1 MRAIFMGTPAF
12 AVHSLDTLINKGVEV
27 VLVITQEDKK
37 QGRKMKLE
45 MSDVKKRALELNLE
59 VYQPHRVR
67 SEESVQKIK
76 ALAPDLI
83 VETAYGQYI
92 PKEIIDIPKYGIINV
107 HPSLLPKYRGATPI
121 NQAILNGDTVTGV
134 TTMQV
139 DEGMDTGD
147 IILSDEI
154 EIDATDTAQTLSEK
168 LAVLSEKT
176 LGNTINMLHLG
187 IPLNAKPQDDSLA
200 TNTTLITKEMG
211 HIDYTKSADEIINHI
226 RGYQPWP
233 CAYSFLND
241 KSLKIYSAVSTGI
254 KSKQAPGTVV
264 SSDKALIVSTGT
276 NDIIINELQLAG
288 KNRMNTS
295 DFLRGNKI
303 EIGTVLK

>member
-1 MRAIFMGTPAF
+1 MGTPAF

-59 VYQPHRVR
+59 VYQPHSVR

-154 EIDATDTAQTLSEK
+154 EIDSTDTAQTLSEK

-254 KSKQAPGTVV
+254 ESKQAPGTVV
-264 SSDKALIVSTGT
+264 SSDKALILSTGT

>member
-1 MRAIFMGTPAF
+1 MGTPAF
-12 AVHSLDTLINKGVEV
+12 AVHSLDTIINKGVEV

-59 VYQPHRVR
+59 VYQPHSVR

-76 ALAPDLI
+76 DLAPDFI

-187 IPLNAKPQDDSLA
+187 IPLNTKPQDDSLA

>member
-1 MRAIFMGTPAF
+1 MGTPAF

-59 VYQPHRVR
+59 VYQPHSVR

>member
-1 MRAIFMGTPAF
+1 MGTPAF

-168 LAVLSEKT
+168 LAILSEKT

-241 KSLKIYSAVSTGI
+241 KSLKIYNAIITGI

>member
-1 MRAIFMGTPAF
+1 MGTPAF

>member
-1 MRAIFMGTPAF
+1 MGTPAF

-168 LAVLSEKT
+168 LAILSEKT

-241 KSLKIYSAVSTGI
+241 KSLKIYNAISTGI

>member
-1 MRAIFMGTPAF
+1 MGTPAF

-168 LAVLSEKT
+168 LAILSEKT

-254 KSKQAPGTVV
+254 ESKQAPGTVV

-288 KNRMNTS
+288 KNRMNTR

>member
-59 VYQPHRVR
+59 VYQPHSVR

-154 EIDATDTAQTLSEK
+154 EIDSTDTAQTLSEK

-254 KSKQAPGTVV
+254 ESKQAPGTVV
-264 SSDKALIVSTGT
+264 SSDKALILSTGT

>member
-1 MRAIFMGTPAF
+1 MGTPAF

-168 LAVLSEKT
+168 LAILSEKT

-187 IPLNAKPQDDSLA
+187 IPLNAKPQDGSLA

-254 KSKQAPGTVV
+254 ESKQAPGTVV

-288 KNRMNTS
+288 KNRMNTP

>member
-1 MRAIFMGTPAF
+1 MKAIFMGTPAF

-59 VYQPHRVR
+59 VYQPHSVR

-200 TNTTLITKEMG
+200 TNTTLITKAMG
-211 HIDYTKSADEIINHI
+211 QIDYTKSADEIINHI

-241 KSLKIYSAVSTGI
+241 KSLKIYNAISTGI

>member
-1 MRAIFMGTPAF
+1 MGTPAF
-12 AVHSLDTLINKGVEV
+12 AVHSLDTIINKGVEV

-59 VYQPHRVR
+59 VYQPHSVR

-76 ALAPDLI
+76 DLAPDFI

-154 EIDATDTAQTLSEK
+154 EIDATDTTQTLSEK

>member
-1 MRAIFMGTPAF
+1 MGTPAF

-59 VYQPHRVR
+59 VYQPHSVR

-254 KSKQAPGTVV
+254 ESKQAPGTVV
-264 SSDKALIVSTGT
+264 SSDKALILSTGT

>member
-1 MRAIFMGTPAF
+1 MGTPAF

-76 ALAPDLI
+76 ALAPDFI